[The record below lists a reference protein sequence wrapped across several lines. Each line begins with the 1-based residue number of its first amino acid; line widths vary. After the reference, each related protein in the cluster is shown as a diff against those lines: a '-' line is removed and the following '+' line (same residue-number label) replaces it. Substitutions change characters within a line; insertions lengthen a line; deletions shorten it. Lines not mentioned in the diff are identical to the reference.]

1 MGRVPKA
8 KDGFE
13 FSSSGGGVTERLSQ
27 LGQRV
32 KNGTAV
38 IQAEIIC
45 MPGVELRKL
54 MYYLV

>member
-1 MGRVPKA
+1 MGRVLKA

-13 FSSSGGGVTERLSQ
+13 FSNSGSGITERLSQ

-32 KNGTAV
+32 IEGTAV

-45 MPGVELRKL
+45 LAL
-54 MYYLV
+54 S